1 MSRGNKFYRLTFDTT
16 KKNPPAYL
24 TIRNIYLQL
33 PEYYL
38 LGTLR
43 IFFRWINYE
52 QDKRTMSPLCGI
64 TSTLAFIH

>member
-1 MSRGNKFYRLTFDTT
+1 MYRGNKFYRLIFDTI
-16 KKNPPAYL
+16 KKDPPAYL
-24 TIRNIYLQL
+24 TIRYTYLQL
-33 PEYYL
+33 PEHDL

-43 IFFRWINYE
+43 IFFRWINYK